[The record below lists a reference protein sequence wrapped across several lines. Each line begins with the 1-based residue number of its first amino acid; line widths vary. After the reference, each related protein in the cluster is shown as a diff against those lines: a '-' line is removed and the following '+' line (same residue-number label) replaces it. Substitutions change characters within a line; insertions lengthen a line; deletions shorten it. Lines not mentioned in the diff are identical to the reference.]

1 MRQHYKV
8 SIELP
13 VTTGQCCDMS
23 ERYLK
28 SMINSSNMHTLWI
41 SNIYILI
48 HTLISV
54 VYPCSLGQWSVEEP
68 KEAGLEGDLAL
79 IMKVIASLDQLF
91 KAALD

>member
-1 MRQHYKV
+1 MLDLVGNPKDRFSQNETH
-8 SIELP
+8 
-13 VTTGQCCDMS
+13 
-23 ERYLK
+23 LK
-28 SMINSSNMHTLWI
+28 TMLNSSNMLTLWI

-68 KEAGLEGDLAL
+68 KESGLEGDLAL
-79 IMKVIASLDQLF
+79 IMKVIASWDQLF